1 MHLINRLLY
10 PLLKNKSPFEL
21 LYNKVPDYS
30 HLRVFGCLYF
40 ASTLSHNRGKF
51 DPRAH
56 KCDFLGYPYGVK
68 GYKLLNLQTK
78 SCFISREVTFHKY
91 VFPFKSLP
99 SSLPLSQSNPSYHDC
114 IIDAPPLPI
123 IDSIHHFAPLT
134 DPLAPIDSTIL
145 EDHFTD
151 LLEDLSV
158 FIPNDIT
165 DTPDLPNDS
174 LSIVP
179 VIESAHT
186 FAYTPASPIL
196 CDTLPKR
203 STRNSRPPAYLQAYK
218 CNATSTKYLIANY
231 ISSHKLSPSYSH
243 FCNSISAL
251 QEPKFY
257 HQAVGDPNWD
267 AVMAAELQALE
278 LNNTWSL
285 VPLPPNKKAVEDC
298 KRAKLKRVVPV

>member
-1 MHLINRLLY
+1 MHLINRLIY
-10 PLLKNKSPFEL
+10 HLLKNKSPFEL
-21 LYNKVPDYS
+21 LYNKVLDYS

-179 VIESAHT
+179 VIESTHT
-186 FAYTPASPIL
+186 FGSTPASPIL

-203 STRNSRPPAYLQAYK
+203 STKNSRPPA
-218 CNATSTKYLIANY
+218 
-231 ISSHKLSPSYSH
+231 
-243 FCNSISAL
+243 
-251 QEPKFY
+251 
-257 HQAVGDPNWD
+257 
-267 AVMAAELQALE
+267 
-278 LNNTWSL
+278 
-285 VPLPPNKKAVEDC
+285 
-298 KRAKLKRVVPV
+298 